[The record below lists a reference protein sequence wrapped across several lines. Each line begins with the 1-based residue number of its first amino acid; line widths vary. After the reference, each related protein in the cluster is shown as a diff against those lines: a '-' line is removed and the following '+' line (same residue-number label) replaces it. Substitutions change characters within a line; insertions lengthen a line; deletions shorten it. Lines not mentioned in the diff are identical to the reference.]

1 MFEWRDGPLIE
12 KVVVE
17 SIGEIE
23 LRPPPG
29 VVEAKGS
36 EDVDVLLVVVV
47 IALKGLVGI

>member
-23 LRPPPG
+23 LRPPG
-29 VVEAKGS
+29 EVEAKGS
-36 EDVDVLLVVVV
+36 EDGDVLLVVVV

>member
-17 SIGEIE
+17 LIGEIE
-23 LRPPPG
+23 LRPPG
-29 VVEAKGS
+29 AVEAKGS
-36 EDVDVLLVVVV
+36 EDEDVLLVVVV